1 MRRAWRPAPSQL
13 ADGAAVRGVGADQL
27 ASGAGDL
34 ATGLDD
40 LTTGATDAQAGAT
53 ELADGLGQG
62 VGAVPSYTDDQR
74 DQLVRT
80 VADPV
85 DLQPVTT
92 GSVAATGAVLPLV
105 AVLVLWLGALA
116 TFLVR
121 RALPVGAERT
131 AASALRLTLRSWG
144 PAALVGLGQVLTLAA
159 VVAAFGVDV
168 VSPVGAVAVGLLVA
182 LAFVGAAPGARPPS
196 ADGSARCCRWCC
208 SSSRWRRWA
217 GSSRSP
223 PPPGRS
229 SCSAASCRCR
239 WPSTRS
245 PRWCRAARPR
255 SPVRSPALVA
265 WTLVPLAVTT
275 WAARRRQ
282 QWSVSSI
289 REQLEGPGR
298 LQPA

>member
-1 MRRAWRPAPSQL
+1 M
-13 ADGAAVRGVGADQL
+13 
-27 ASGAGDL
+27 
-34 ATGLDD
+34 
-40 LTTGATDAQAGAT
+40 
-53 ELADGLGQG
+53 
-62 VGAVPSYTDDQR
+62 GAVPSYTDDQR

-85 DLQPVTT
+85 TSSGDD
-92 GSVAATGAVLPLV
+92 GFAGATGAVLPLV
-105 AVLVLWLGALA
+105 VVLVLWLGALA

-121 RALPVGAERT
+121 RALPDGTERT

-182 LAFVGAAPGARPPS
+182 LAFAALHQALTAVGGRIGQVLSLVLLVVQVASVGGLIPLATAPGAFQLLGGVLPLPL
-196 ADGSARCCRWCC
+196 AVDALTTLVQGGSA
-208 SSSRWRRWA
+208 SVA
-217 GSSRSP
+217 GAVA
-223 PPPGRS
+223 G
-229 SCSAASCRCR
+229 
-239 WPSTRS
+239 
-245 PRWCRAARPR
+245 
-255 SPVRSPALVA
+255 LVA
-265 WTLVPLAVTT
+265 WTLVPLAVTA

-289 REQLEGPGR
+289 REQLEGRGR